1 MDVLIRF
8 IFSFLSAL
16 LTLFIFH
23 KLIPK
28 FNKHSKGKHGIIVL
42 YLSLFL
48 TFYDYTSIVYTLIL
62 YASLIMV
69 VKLFYRNTTFVAS
82 MSVLIIYLITLLGA
96 MVASN
101 LSILL
106 FSTKVD
112 YRAIF
117 ASGSFKANIVFF
129 LSVYSLIKFYQIIVK
144 VFKKVAGTNFK
155 FDIVMVLSNA
165 IMFTLVFAYQKLT
178 FFNMVDFSVNGIIN
192 APQSHSFDG
201 YFLLTYCFVTTMSL
215 ILVVLINRLFIV
227 DKNLERY
234 KIKAETDVMT
244 GVLSREAGLTHLKS
258 EMSRAI
264 AFKHDLTIA
273 YIDVNDLKVVND
285 RYGHKEGDQLLRTIS
300 DIVQSKLREFDIVA
314 RLGGDEFLVVFARCN
329 RAQAQRVWRRITEE
343 FLKVNAE
350 GNFAYKIS
358 ASAGITQF
366 NPSKHTS
373 LLNLVHEADEEMYH
387 QKKIIKE
394 TLL

>member
-1 MDVLIRF
+1 M
-8 IFSFLSAL
+8 
-16 LTLFIFH
+16 
-23 KLIPK
+23 
-28 FNKHSKGKHGIIVL
+28 
-42 YLSLFL
+42 
-48 TFYDYTSIVYTLIL
+48 TFYDYTSLTYTLLL
-62 YASLIMV
+62 YASLILII
-69 VKLFYRNTTFVAS
+69 KLVYRNTTFVAS
-82 MSVLIIYLITLLGA
+82 MSVLILYLITLLGS

-101 LSILL
+101 LTLLL
-106 FSTKVD
+106 FAIKVD

-117 ASGSFKANIVFF
+117 TSGSFNANIVFYF
-129 LSVYSLIKFYQIIVK
+129 SAYCLIKFYQIIVK
-144 VFKKVAGTNFK
+144 VFKKVAGTQFK
-155 FDIVMVLSNA
+155 FDIVMVVSNG
-165 IMFTLVFAYQKLT
+165 ILFTLVFAYQKIT
-178 FFNMVDFSVNGIIN
+178 FFNMVNFSVSGIIN
-192 APQSHSFDG
+192 APKSLSFDG

-234 KIKAETDVMT
+234 KIKADTDIMT
-244 GVLSREAGLTHLKS
+244 GVLSREAGLTHLKT

-285 RYGHKEGDQLLRTIS
+285 RFGHKEGDQLLRTIS
-300 DIVQSKLREFDIVA
+300 DIVQSKLREFDVVA

-343 FLKVNAE
+343 FLKVNVE

-366 NPSKHTS
+366 NPAKHTS
-373 LLNLVHEADEEMYH
+373 LLNFVHEADAEMYH

>member
-1 MDVLIRF
+1 MEGLIRF
-8 IFSFLSAL
+8 IFSFLSAM

-28 FNKHSKGKHGIIVL
+28 FNRHTKVKHGIIVL

-48 TFYDYTSIVYTLIL
+48 TLYDYASLTVTLIY
-62 YASLIMV
+62 YASLIMII
-69 VKLFYRNTTFVAS
+69 KLFYRNTTFVAS
-82 MSVLIIYLITLLGA
+82 MSVLIIYLITLLGS

-101 LSILL
+101 LSLLL
-106 FSTKVD
+106 FSIVVD

-117 ASGSFKANIVFF
+117 ASGSLQANIVFF
-129 LSVYSLIKFYQIIVK
+129 LSVYSLLKFYQIIVR

-155 FDIVMVLSNA
+155 FDIVMIISNGLL
-165 IMFTLVFAYQKLT
+165 FTLVFAYQKLT
-178 FFNMVDFSVNGIIN
+178 FFNMVDFSVSGIIN
-192 APQSHSFDG
+192 APKSLSFDG

-244 GVLSREAGLTHLKS
+244 GVLSREAGLTHLKT

-285 RYGHKEGDQLLRTIS
+285 RFGHKEGDKLLRTIS

-329 RAQAQRVWRRITEE
+329 RGQAQRVWRRITEE

-366 NPSKHTS
+366 NPAKHTS
-373 LLNLVHEADEEMYH
+373 LLNFVHEADEEMYS
-387 QKKIIKE
+387 QKKRIKE